1 MRRRSTAPAAPAA
14 IAAKP
19 KRTVKTAPQAGSRTG
34 GGARRL
40 ESEIEAAEAALR
52 TIEDELSDPAAWA
65 SPEASARS
73 TERHEAA
80 KQLVSELY
88 ERYEAVAG

>member
-1 MRRRSTAPAAPAA
+1 M
-14 IAAKP
+14 
-19 KRTVKTAPQAGSRTG
+19 
-34 GGARRL
+34 

-65 SPEASARS
+65 SPAASAQS

-80 KQLVSELY
+80 EQLVSELY
-88 ERYEAVAG
+88 ERYESVAG